1 MKSWIS
7 TIAAGLFCL
16 LAVQGGATTAAT
28 DTSGEN
34 RSEAAL
40 RGRVVIHCRGG
51 MTFGPRSPAS
61 GRCTV
66 SGAFTDRGWFIDSDL
81 LHVHPHVR
89 TLRLR
94 KGTIEVSVYRERRGH
109 WRIIKGTKPYAGLRG
124 RGWESL
130 SAPCCPRRTISLTMT
145 GRVSQ

>member
-7 TIAAGLFCL
+7 TFAAGLFCL
-16 LAVQGGATTAAT
+16 LAVQVGATTAAT
-28 DTSGEN
+28 DTSGE
-34 RSEAAL
+34 SSTEAF
-40 RGRVVIHCRGG
+40 RGRVVIHCQGR
-51 MTFGPRSPAS
+51 MRFGPPGPAG

-66 SGAFTDRGWFIDSDL
+66 SGAFTDRGWFVDSDL

-94 KGTIEVSVYRERRGH
+94 KGTIEFSVYRERGH
-109 WRIIKGTKPYAGLRG
+109 WRIIKGTKAYAGLRG

-145 GRVSQ
+145 GTVSQ